1 MNHVHC
7 TLYLTKRNLWVV
19 SPLDTSRA
27 LFEQQWDGA
36 DCTRVFEQLVQHF
49 GITHLTVILGH
60 DISYVLIIPQV
71 ASAHEDDIWS
81 RIQEHVP
88 VDVSDRS
95 NAAWRTIADPG
106 GSSATLLQVLAVDR
120 AYLATITAASIKTG
134 IHIQAV
140 TGIGIVLGGYAS
152 SSTGQLLLWESLERL
167 AVTAVMGNVYGVT
180 ALPQSLNASFYLNH
194 RSYAQ
199 SVWQITLASVL
210 MDGRTAPEN
219 LTQIP
224 KEFTVSQLTIDPF
237 LYDPTRTADPWK
249 TVVVLPKFIQKKQVS
264 PVAPVKTNSTPTGSK
279 HPSMLI
285 IIGSFVIVLLL
296 IALWFVFNFRY

>member
-19 SPLDTSRA
+19 SPADTSRA
-27 LFEQQWDGA
+27 LFEQQWDGV
-36 DCTRVFEQLVQHF
+36 DCTRVFEQLVQNF
-49 GITHLTVILGH
+49 GITHLTIILGH
-60 DISYVLIIPQV
+60 DMSYVLIIPQV
-71 ASAHEDDIWS
+71 ASAHEDDIWN

-88 VDVSDRS
+88 VDVSGRS
-95 NAAWRTIADPG
+95 NAAWRAIADPG
-106 GSSATLLQVLAVDR
+106 GSSATLLQVLAADR
-120 AYLATITAASIKTG
+120 VYLETIAAAALKTG

-152 SSTGQLLLWESLERL
+152 ASTAQLLLWESLERL

-180 ALPQSLNASFYLNH
+180 VLLPSLNSSFFLNH
-194 RSYAQ
+194 RSFAQ
-199 SVWQITLASVL
+199 SVWQITPTSVL

-219 LTQIP
+219 LTQVP
-224 KEFTVSQLTIDPF
+224 KEFTVRQLTIDPF
-237 LYDPTRTADPWK
+237 LYDPARAADPWK
-249 TVVVLPKFIQKKQVS
+249 TVVVLPKFTQKK
-264 PVAPVKTNSTPTGSK
+264 PVLSESLAKRDAPPNGSR

-285 IIGSFVIVLLL
+285 IIGSLVIVLLL